1 MACSQCGICCRL
13 FLINLSEEEYGS
25 KRYITMFDEF
35 VEDFEEAEMIG
46 ANILAQK
53 EDGSCVY
60 LKNDKCSIHDDK
72 PNSCKKFSCD
82 SKEERF
88 QSMIEKID
96 NKKI

>member
-1 MACSQCGICCRL
+1 
-13 FLINLSEEEYGS
+13 
-25 KRYITMFDEF
+25 MFDEF

-53 EDGSCVY
+53 EDGSCAY
-60 LKNDKCSIHDDK
+60 LKNNRCSIQDTK

-88 QSMIEKID
+88 QSMIEKITKE
-96 NKKI
+96 KK